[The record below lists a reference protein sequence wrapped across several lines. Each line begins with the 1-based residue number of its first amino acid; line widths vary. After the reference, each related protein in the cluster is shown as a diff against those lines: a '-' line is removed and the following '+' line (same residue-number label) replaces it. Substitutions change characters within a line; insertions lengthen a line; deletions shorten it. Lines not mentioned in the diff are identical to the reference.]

1 MGQRPILT
9 FTEKSSI
16 IILQIIYNTN
26 YTTLDLAKNSEI
38 NMSVTVV
45 NNQEFRNSEFIKY
58 TSLL

>member
-38 NMSVTVV
+38 NMSGTVV